1 MSISQLGLAF
11 VAFLLSAAVLRP
23 GLRLLDLGVPD
34 GPHATEGFD
43 TPVIGGIALWSALA
57 VTWLLRPSGI
67 DMPALVLGLIAL
79 RLLAAPGERDPR
91 WTNAA
96 MLLVDLIVCAALL
109 QMRDGEALDLRS
121 VLTILSGVALLQGV
135 FRLRSLDGL
144 GALVLCI
151 ALAALA
157 SLTSGSA
164 RWLASTGAAAATGL
178 LLLNLPLRF
187 NRVWRIRS
195 GQGGAALLAL
205 VFGVA
210 AMLARS
216 GTEATSPGPMH
227 LLWLLPL
234 PCCELLAVL
243 ARRPTSHQRLLD
255 AGFSVTAIFL
265 LYAAMS
271 ALPALVLIASPGLPP
286 PALLASVF
294 IALVLLWFVVVWQ
307 APRLMWLL
315 PWRLRRIDVVHK
327 D

>member
-1 MSISQLGLAF
+1 MSIYPLGLAF

-34 GPHATEGFD
+34 GPHATEGFN
-43 TPVIGGIALWSALA
+43 TPVIGGIALWCALA
-57 VTWLLRPSGI
+57 LAWLLRPSGI
-67 DMPALVLGLIAL
+67 EMPALVLGLTAL
-79 RLLAAPGERDPR
+79 RLLAAPGERNLR
-91 WTNAA
+91 LTNAA
-96 MLLVDLIVCAALL
+96 MLLVDVIVCTALV
-109 QMRDGEALDLRS
+109 QMRDGDALDLRS
-121 VLTILSGVALLQGV
+121 VLTVLSGVALLQGV

-144 GALVLCI
+144 GALVLFI

-164 RWLASTGAAAATGL
+164 RWLAGSAAAAAAGL
-178 LLLNLPLRF
+178 LLLNLPLRV
-187 NRVWRIRS
+187 NRPWRIQS

-210 AMLARS
+210 ALMARD
-216 GTEATSPGPMH
+216 EAASAALTPMH

-234 PCCELLAVL
+234 PCCELLRLSAG
-243 ARRPTSHQRLLD
+243 RPTSHQCLLG

-265 LYAAMS
+265 LYGAMS
-271 ALPALVLIASPGLPP
+271 ALPALVLIASPSLPP
-286 PALLASVF
+286 ASLLAGTF
-294 IALVLLWFVVVWQ
+294 IALVLLWCVVVWQ

-315 PWRLRRIDVVHK
+315 PWRLRRIDIIHK